1 MAAAFG
7 VSTFRVWVNMDNLFT
22 FKNGELDPDLF
33 KNGELNPNSGK
44 YKNWEKLRD
53 LVTQLTGKGVNRI
66 CFLPSGYVV
75 DRSYPNYFCWNNSE
89 KKLAWYS
96 ASQLAGKPD
105 IIQLAWAHSCSPDPY
120 TEPDDYIRFLENQE
134 TAFKILAESFP
145 EVEFFEASNEP
156 EGGINLG
163 DKWQAIR
170 NNPESKKDRLKSY
183 CNPSILEPWI
193 ETSLTTGKYPAD
205 LLYQIQTDLCY
216 YISTAFRNCNRS
228 NKPKLLSPAF
238 TTTGT
243 TFDFLKGMYNE
254 IANGY
259 RVYGTGA
266 FKDTDPNHYF
276 QILNIHPY
284 LFHEV
289 LSDKECGCKSYNDW
303 RSHVEELYKITIDNG
318 HRTSNGKTIPVWFTE
333 FGFTDENN
341 SSKQYENSE
350 WLNTCMNQVKDMG
363 FVNTV
368 VAFRINDFGYTEINT
383 HNLVEG
389 NFGMIE
395 YLTKSSDANKSLKPI
410 GAKLCGMVASYDT
423 KAIANGKKANVLVQ
437 NVRNKIANYINKL
450 KTQPAPM
457 SSMPTDVD
465 DAISVSNDIAI
476 YPNPTTGLLYV
487 ACGDGQTIKT
497 LSLMDANGK
506 VLMVKEVNEDVSVL
520 DLSHW
525 EKNLY
530 FVKITTNEN
539 TVVEKILLK

>member
-1 MAAAFG
+1 M
-7 VSTFRVWVNMDNLFT
+7 
-22 FKNGELDPDLF
+22 
-33 KNGELNPNSGK
+33 
-44 YKNWEKLRD
+44 
-53 LVTQLTGKGVNRI
+53 
-66 CFLPSGYVV
+66 
-75 DRSYPNYFCWNNSE
+75 
-89 KKLAWYS
+89 
-96 ASQLAGKPD
+96 
-105 IIQLAWAHSCSPDPY
+105 
-120 TEPDDYIRFLENQE
+120 
-134 TAFKILAESFP
+134 
-145 EVEFFEASNEP
+145 
-156 EGGINLG
+156 
-163 DKWQAIR
+163 
-170 NNPESKKDRLKSY
+170 
-183 CNPSILEPWI
+183 
-193 ETSLTTGKYPAD
+193 
-205 LLYQIQTDLCY
+205 
-216 YISTAFRNCNRS
+216 
-228 NKPKLLSPAF
+228 LSPAF

-259 RVYGTGA
+259 RVYGTGVI
-266 FKDTDPNHYF
+266 KDTDPNHYF

-410 GAKLCGMVASYDT
+410 GVKLCGMVASYDT